1 MNKKTV
7 VGVRELKSG
16 LSAYLRRV
24 RQGQSLVITD
34 RGEPVAEIRPI
45 KPRTD
50 VDAIL
55 LRLEAEGRV
64 TLPKLSRHPRFRP
77 IKLRGGVLASTLI
90 IEDREDRF

>member
-24 RQGQSLVITD
+24 RQGQSLVVTD

-45 KPRTD
+45 KPKTD
-50 VDAIL
+50 IDAIL
-55 LRLEAEGRV
+55 LKLEAEGRV
-64 TLPKLSRHPRFRP
+64 TLPTTSRMPRFRP
-77 IKLRGGVLASTLI
+77 IKARGGALLSDVI